1 MPSACYLSQL
11 DGSEKT
17 YLSEDPSE
25 YDDGGP
31 QRRQSSHAVADGR
44 VWQDFGVAAADR
56 TLEVRADYA
65 TSAVLAELQAKFEQ
79 TDTVWLWHDHRGH
92 EYHVFFRSLHSR
104 RIRGNDAHRV
114 ELTFDVIQAVA

>member
-11 DGSEKT
+11 DGSERT

-25 YDDGGP
+25 YDDGAP

-56 TLEVRADYA
+56 TLEVRADYT

-79 TDTVWLWHDHRGH
+79 TGRVWLWHDHRGH
-92 EYHVFFRSLHSR
+92 EYHVFFRSLRSG